1 MFEASPSAHY
11 LYGEAVTLA
20 ALVGSFMDYIPRI
33 AALVAVVWY
42 VILIIES
49 KTGSAVL
56 ERLKIK
62 RAAVFAQSELHARA
76 AEAAEVIKEQAEIT
90 AHQLKGDHLP

>member
-1 MFEASPSAHY
+1 MFETGPSAHY

-20 ALVGSFMDYIPRI
+20 ALVGSFMDYIPRL

-49 KTGSAVL
+49 RTGSAIL
-56 ERLKIK
+56 ARLKIK
-62 RAAVFAQSELHARA
+62 RAEVFAQSELHARA
-76 AEAAEVIKEQAEIT
+76 AEAAETIKEQAEIT
-90 AHQLKGDHLP
+90 AHQLKGDHTP